1 MWTYVNLCESIDILY
16 LFFAP
21 WKNSMFATDSP
32 QCPHVSRGMSMSG
45 LNKSTLKHKAGRRD
59 GGTQFKRFLAIA
71 PFQHVEKNRTALPQ
85 VQYRKNIEQLSR
97 IQVIS
102 RDLKRFKCLLASGHL
117 LVFKNG
123 LRKMRERP
131 GLGGLWWPMVTYGGL
146 WCPMALRHWNRWW
159 CSSSPICSTYVPPMF
174 HPGTV
179 GQFDTVQSMFILT
192 ISQEFRMFTSFF
204 WHFSHNILITT
215 SSKEPIRLWS
225 SRGRGVE
232 EPSFTKPQPKVTP
245 RSRRSRISCQK
256 SSVYRHNIVYMY
268 TYIYMYHMIYL

>member
-1 MWTYVNLCESIDILY
+1 MWIYVNLLTFCTYI
-16 LFFAP
+16 FFAP

-32 QCPHVSRGMSMSG
+32 QCPDVSRGMSMSG
-45 LNKSTLKHKAGRRD
+45 LNKSTLKHKAGWPDTFQTIFGDRPIPTCRN
-59 GGTQFKRFLAIA
+59 KSYRSASSAISKY
-71 PFQHVEKNRTALPQ
+71 F
-85 VQYRKNIEQLSR
+85 EQLSR

-102 RDLKRFKCLLASGHL
+102 SDLKRFKCLLASGHL

-131 GLGGLWWPMVTYGGL
+131 GLGGLWWPIVTYGGL
-146 WCPMALRHWNRWW
+146 WCPVALHHWNRWW
-159 CSSSPICSTYVPPMF
+159 CSSSPICSTYVPSRDRW
-174 HPGTV
+174 TV
-179 GQFDTVQSMFILT
+179 WHCAINVYLDNFTRIK
-192 ISQEFRMFTSFF
+192 MFTSFF
-204 WHFSHNILITT
+204 GHLFHNILITT

-256 SSVYRHNIVYMY
+256 SSVYIGIILC
-268 TYIYMYHMIYL
+268 TCIYILYMYHMIYL